1 MVASDWFQVGAALP
15 GSQRPELLPS
25 SKHQHRQFC
34 GEGGE
39 ATIPCPRWEEE
50 EISERLRFPI
60 RFRSQLKPPS
70 SLHEGQGC
78 RILGLSPPA
87 HSTRILRLVKGGGGG
102 GTLFGA
108 PTQGQNEVAAQ
119 VPEAF
124 PEAAGTP
131 QMSHCSSEQHGL
143 FWGRAGTGLL
153 AASSFFFFFF
163 FFGFSKM

>member
-87 HSTRILRLVKGGGGG
+87 HSTRILRLVKGGVVGGHCLELPPKDRMRWQRRSQKLSQKLLARHKCHTAPLNNMDSSGGG
-102 GTLFGA
+102 REL
-108 PTQGQNEVAAQ
+108 
-119 VPEAF
+119 AF
-124 PEAAGTP
+124 
-131 QMSHCSSEQHGL
+131 
-143 FWGRAGTGLL
+143 
-153 AASSFFFFFF
+153 
-163 FFGFSKM
+163 